1 MTVVPVGAAV
11 PALSVVIVVFAGAEY
26 LRRCLDAL
34 AAGQV
39 DATKGRVEVI
49 VAHER
54 GVVDA
59 LARDHVSL
67 AADGA
72 LDIHHVRG
80 DAGCGPARLRALGAA
95 AARGS
100 VIAFTED
107 HCLPAGDWCLTIL
120 AAHERESAV
129 IGGAIEKVPDDTGL
143 NWAGYL
149 LTYARYMPPLA
160 PGAAPYLS
168 DCNVSYRRTHL
179 DLVQDTW
186 LTDFHETSVNW
197 ALKARGIA
205 LILEPAMLV
214 RQQRTLAWRSA
225 MREQLEHGSI
235 FARTRTAGMPLPRR
249 IALIALSPAL
259 PAVMVARTIRRARA
273 SGGSV
278 PLVRSLPGL
287 VALATA
293 WAVGELRGYL
303 RSDKRA

>member
-1 MTVVPVGAAV
+1 MTASPLGGDA
-11 PALSVVIVVFAGAEY
+11 PALSVVIVVFAGANY

-34 AAGQV
+34 AAGHV
-39 DATKGRVEVI
+39 DEAKGRVEVI

-72 LDIHHVRG
+72 FDIHHVRG
-80 DAGCGPARLRALGAA
+80 DARCGPARLRALGAA
-95 AARGS
+95 AAHGS

-107 HCLPAGDWCLTIL
+107 HCLPAVDWCLTIL

-129 IGGAIEKVPDDTGL
+129 FGGAIEKIPTDTGL

-160 PGAAPYLS
+160 GGSAQYLS

-179 DLVQDTW
+179 ELVRDAWFTE
-186 LTDFHETSVNW
+186 FHETSVNW

-205 LILEPAMLV
+205 LMLEPGMLV

-225 MREQLEHGSI
+225 MREQLEHGTI
-235 FARTRTAGMPLPRR
+235 FAHTRTEGMALAKRM
-249 IALIALSPAL
+249 ALIALSPAL

-273 SGGSV
+273 SGASI
-278 PLVRSLPGL
+278 PLARSLPGL

-293 WAVGELRGYL
+293 WALGELRGYVGGG
-303 RSDKRA
+303 KRA